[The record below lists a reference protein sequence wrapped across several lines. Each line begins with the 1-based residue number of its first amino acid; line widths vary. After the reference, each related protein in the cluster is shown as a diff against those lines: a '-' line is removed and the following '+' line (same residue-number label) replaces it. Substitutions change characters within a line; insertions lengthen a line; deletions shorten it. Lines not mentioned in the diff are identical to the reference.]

1 MWCSSPDHY
10 TFPLCSNKN
19 KQTKQTNK
27 SCALLSEVRKKPHNT
42 FTSFKKKKAVSI
54 AYYFFW

>member
-27 SCALLSEVRKKPHNT
+27 SCALLSEVRKKTPQH
-42 FTSFKKKKAVSI
+42 FYFFKKKKKQ
-54 AYYFFW
+54 FQ

>member
-19 KQTKQTNK
+19 KQTNQTNK
-27 SCALLSEVRKKPHNT
+27 PCALLSEVRKKPHNT
-42 FTSFKKKKAVSI
+42 FTSFKKKQ
-54 AYYFFW
+54 FQ